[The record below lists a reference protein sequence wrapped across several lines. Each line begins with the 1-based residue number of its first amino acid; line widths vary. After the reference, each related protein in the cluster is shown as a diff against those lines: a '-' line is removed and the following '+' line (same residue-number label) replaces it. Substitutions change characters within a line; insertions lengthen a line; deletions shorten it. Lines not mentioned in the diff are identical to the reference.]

1 MWGWEVVAVAIPK
14 ISQCFMHAF
23 LPFIPWMYLESAISI
38 FRVALLFMGFQ
49 LHFTLDASPLL
60 LYIPCQSFLFF
71 FFFFFFQSRDTVM
84 FRVFYYN
91 LESCYLYSQ
100 VFGKDRLLGS
110 PLSDRKILNTVVLK
124 LTSSI
129 RGIAGLWNRWCRE
142 ICHSWLID
150 LWMQN
155 LCVARS
161 RNL

>member
-60 LYIPCQSFLFF
+60 LYIPCQSFSFF
-71 FFFFFFQSRDTVM
+71 LSFFSKPRYRHVSRLLLQ
-84 FRVFYYN
+84 FRV
-91 LESCYLYSQ
+91 
-100 VFGKDRLLGS
+100 LLS
-110 PLSDRKILNTVVLK
+110 LLASFRWRPVVRDPLSDRRILNTVVLK

-129 RGIAGLWNRWCRE
+129 QGIAGLWNRWGRE
-142 ICHSWLID
+142 IRHSWLID
-150 LWMQN
+150 LWIQN
-155 LCVARS
+155 LCVARP